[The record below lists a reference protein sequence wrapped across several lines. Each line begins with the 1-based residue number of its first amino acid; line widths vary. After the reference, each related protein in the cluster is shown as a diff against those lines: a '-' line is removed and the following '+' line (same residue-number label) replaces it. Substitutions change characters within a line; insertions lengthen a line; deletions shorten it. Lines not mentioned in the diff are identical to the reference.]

1 MPFRQRQPK
10 PAPWVKVYQGL
21 GPTDAYLLRDW
32 LTRNGVD
39 AEVRG
44 ESLMSLRGD
53 VPLGQ
58 AWPTLWVPPAQ
69 QPQAKLLIVE
79 FEGPSLV
86 HPHWACT
93 GCGEENGPTFG
104 SCWSCGA
111 VRPDLVRG

>member
-1 MPFRQRQPK
+1 
-10 PAPWVKVYQGL
+10 VKVYQGL

-32 LTRNGVD
+32 LQRNGIT

-58 AWPTLWVPPAQ
+58 AWPALWVPPGE
-69 QPQAKLLIVE
+69 KTRTELLIAE
-79 FEGPSLV
+79 FEGPVLV
-86 HPHWACT
+86 HPHWRCGACA
-93 GCGEENGPTFG
+93 EENGPNFA

-111 VRPDLVRG
+111 VRPDIAGTG